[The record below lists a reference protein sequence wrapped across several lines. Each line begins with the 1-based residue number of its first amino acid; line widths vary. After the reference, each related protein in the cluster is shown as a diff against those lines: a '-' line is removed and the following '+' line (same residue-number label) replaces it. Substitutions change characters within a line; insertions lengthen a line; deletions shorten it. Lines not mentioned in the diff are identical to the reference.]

1 MFVIALDGPSA
12 SGKST
17 VADLLAKKYNLIHID
32 SGAMYRAYTLYCLK
46 NNIDIKNE
54 KECSKV
60 ANNIHINFGKNK
72 EVFLND
78 VDVSKEIRSI
88 EVSDAVSFV
97 SSYKDVRLYLIN
109 EQRKLALKNPIIM
122 DGRDI
127 GTFVFP
133 NANIK
138 LYTVASSKTRA
149 ARRFK
154 ENQKKGIKCSYDEVL
169 SNIEKRDYIDSHR
182 SFDPSKQAEDA
193 ILIDTSNLS
202 IEQVVN
208 KCIEIIDKKLKENIW
223 NY

>member
-60 ANNIHINFGKNK
+60 ANDIHINFGKNK

-154 ENQKKGIKCSYDEVL
+154 ENQKNGIKCSYDEVL

-208 KCIEIIDKKLKENIW
+208 KCIEIIDKKLKENI
-223 NY
+223 